1 MSTQGAPATT
11 GAVRTRSAPSFAL
24 KPSVLVPV
32 FVAAA
37 IVGAVLPWVVG
48 YAPYG
53 RAAIDQQ
60 IDREDRDLCTKF
72 GFAVGTE
79 GAAECKAGLADLRRH
94 HEQLMLY

>member
-53 RAAIDQQ
+53 QAA